1 MASILIVNICE
12 EIDDTIAPSTT
23 ADTEDDSIE
32 LEEKFAAGDVA
43 PPTNIIANTKE
54 EEKAALVVIA
64 PVATAAATKKIRDR
78 YLPPRTILV
87 SDKTMQNVSAMTV
100 FSPGG
105 SGGSRRRILAMRQ
118 PSQMVL
124 QEPNHWNENGWKKKS
139 KNHDYP
145 PTTART
151 HASPSKAFLPQEK
164 DNWNQKMKNSNVSPK
179 GLCLFFCW
187 PSIWRRS

>member
-1 MASILIVNICE
+1 MVLVDL
-12 EIDDTIAPSTT
+12 DDTIAPSTT

-32 LEEKFAAGDVA
+32 LEEKFAAGDDDVT

-54 EEKAALVVIA
+54 EEKAALVIIA
-64 PVATAAATKKIRDR
+64 PVATAAATKKNRDR

-124 QEPNHWNENGWKKKS
+124 QEPNHWNQNGWKKKS
-139 KNHDYP
+139 KNHDHP

-151 HASPSKAFLPQEK
+151 PASPSKAFLHQEK
-164 DNWNQKMKNSNVSPK
+164 DNRNQKMKSSNAAAVSPK